1 MAAFI
6 DAQGAT
12 QQFEMSLDVVREA
25 GAARLSV
32 RDYLNSTLPTNVEA
46 YGDPFSQ
53 LCASEG
59 IVLRSN
65 RLSGIRRHH
74 WPKHW
79 MAAPFLKPGPSCASP
94 RTKVAS
100 CSCRPSVP

>member
-59 IVLRSN
+59 IVLQS
-65 RLSGIRRHH
+65 SQAA
-74 WPKHW
+74 WPPL
-79 MAAPFLKPGPSCASP
+79 AVAGPSTGWP
-94 RTKVAS
+94 H
-100 CSCRPSVP
+100 PS